1 MAAFDDVDGSWDEV
15 LHAVLGAHGQV
26 PQAAVAA
33 VGGAGA
39 LRYLSGSAALRSIF
53 VRRLAAALA
62 PRATAACGS
71 RAARATQI
79 GWPAVRARAAWGS

>member
-33 VGGAGA
+33 VGGAGTIRRISAFVSGSFCAARDA
-39 LRYLSGSAALRSIF
+39 LRG
-53 VRRLAAALA
+53 
-62 PRATAACGS
+62 
-71 RAARATQI
+71 
-79 GWPAVRARAAWGS
+79 